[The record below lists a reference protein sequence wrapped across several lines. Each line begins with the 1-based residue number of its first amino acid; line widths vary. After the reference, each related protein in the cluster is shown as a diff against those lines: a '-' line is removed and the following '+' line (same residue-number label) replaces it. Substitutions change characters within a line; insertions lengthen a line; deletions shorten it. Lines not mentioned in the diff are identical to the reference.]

1 MSLVDE
7 FKVPCVLLVKSRVPD
22 GEGGWY
28 TKWADGPEFEAAIVH
43 DTTLQARVAESE
55 GMTSTYKVTTDRNA
69 KLAYHDAFRRV
80 SDGQTFRVTSDG
92 EDVQTPDR
100 ASFQF
105 SQVTAERWTP
115 PADGSD
121 G

>member
-7 FKVPCVLLVKSRVPD
+7 FKVQCVLLVKSRVDD

-28 TKWADGPEFEAAIVH
+28 TEWVDGPKFMAAIEH
-43 DTTLQARVAESE
+43 DTTLQARVAERE
-55 GMTSTYKVTTDRNA
+55 GLTSTYTVTTDRNA
-69 KLAYHDAFRRV
+69 KLSYHDAFRRL
-80 SDGQTFRVTSDG
+80 SDGQTFRATSDG
-92 EDVQTPDR
+92 RDVQTPDR

-115 PADGSD
+115 PADGSGD
-121 G
+121 

>member
-1 MSLVDE
+1 MSLVNE
-7 FKVPCVLLVKSRVPD
+7 FKVPCILLVKSRIPD

-28 TKWADGPEFEAAIVH
+28 TRWTDGPEFDAAVVH
-43 DTTLQARVAESE
+43 DTTVQARVAEKE
-55 GMTSTYKVTTDRNA
+55 GMTSTYTVTTDRDTA
-69 KLAYHDAFRRV
+69 LSYHDAFRRV

-92 EDVQTPDR
+92 TDVQTPGR

-115 PADGSD
+115 PTDGSD